1 VTAASVEKV
10 NGTPKTSPEPRR
22 VPPAQA
28 EAEAI
33 RKRADAEAEA
43 LRIKAEGEADAERA
57 LAAEKAEQ
65 LRLENEKQALANERA
80 ALRFRREEA
89 EQLAKIEE
97 AEAKREA
104 TERARETARLKAEA
118 DQHAEEQQTKNVE
131 KADKK
136 WRGWA
141 ISFYALCA
149 AVALPVQISAFWNP
163 AKPWMAGAPV
173 LLEIAALVVAFGT
186 AAAVAN
192 QRPHWHFRL
201 ITWVL
206 AFIAASVNF
215 GHGIT
220 EFDLATAIGTA
231 LASIFGPGVWDL
243 HEHGRI
249 RKRDGVL
256 TRRERK
262 AAEKAAKAEAT
273 QKAAEEARRQAEK
286 EAAEKSAEE
295 ARAQLA
301 KDREENFRKVWDHA
315 KKLAA
320 ALGETTVTEAVWKR
334 AHRDIEGTDPG
345 GSVDVITGR
354 RMAEKRV
361 EAALTGT
368 PVSTLSKTTNAQRA
382 SQMPPTRKRRV
393 YNPPARPG
401 RRRKGDTAP
410 YVAAAR
416 KQAAITAKSAT
427 EKKD

>member
-1 VTAASVEKV
+1 VTAVSVEKKV
-10 NGTPKTSPEPRR
+10 NGTPVASEPRFDPR
-22 VPPAQA
+22 ALA

-43 LRIKAEGEADAERA
+43 LRIKAEGEADAEKV

-118 DQHAEEQQTKNVE
+118 DQHAEEQQTRNVE

-136 WRGWA
+136 WRSWA

-249 RKRDGVL
+249 RKRDGAL

-262 AAEKAAKAEAT
+262 AAENEVKRIAKEKSDAEERRRVEKEAADKA
-273 QKAAEEARRQAEK
+273 AAEEAKHLAETRAK
-286 EAAEKSAEE
+286 E
-295 ARAQLA
+295 
-301 KDREENFRKVWDHA
+301 FPKVWDHA
-315 KKLAA
+315 RKLAA
-320 ALGETTVTEAVWKR
+320 ALGEATVTEAVWKR

-345 GSVDVITGR
+345 DSVDVITGR

-368 PVSTLSKTTNAQRA
+368 PVNTLSKTTNAQRA
-382 SQMPPTRKRRV
+382 NQMPRTQRGPARK
-393 YNPPARPG
+393 PPARQS
-401 RRRKGDTAP
+401 GDTQQ

-416 KQAAITAKSAT
+416 RQASIAAKTARQ
-427 EKKD
+427 KKD

>member
-1 VTAASVEKV
+1 VTAVSVEKKV
-10 NGTPKTSPEPRR
+10 NGTPVASEPRFDPR
-22 VPPAQA
+22 ALA

-43 LRIKAEGEADAERA
+43 LRIKAEGEADAEKV

-118 DQHAEEQQTKNVE
+118 DQHAEEQQTRNVE

-136 WRGWA
+136 WRSWA

-249 RKRDGVL
+249 RKRDGAL
-256 TRRERK
+256 TCRERK
-262 AAEKAAKAEAT
+262 AAENEVKRIAKEKSDAEERRRVEKEAADKA
-273 QKAAEEARRQAEK
+273 AAEEAKHLAETRAK
-286 EAAEKSAEE
+286 E
-295 ARAQLA
+295 
-301 KDREENFRKVWDHA
+301 FPKVWDHA
-315 KKLAA
+315 RKLAA
-320 ALGETTVTEAVWKR
+320 ALGEATVTEAVWKR

-345 GSVDVITGR
+345 DSVDVITGR

-368 PVSTLSKTTNAQRA
+368 PVNTLSKTTNAQRA
-382 SQMPPTRKRRV
+382 NQMPRTQRGPARK
-393 YNPPARPG
+393 PPARQS
-401 RRRKGDTAP
+401 GDTQQ

-416 KQAAITAKSAT
+416 RQASIAAKTARQ
-427 EKKD
+427 KKD

>member
-1 VTAASVEKV
+1 MVAKAKAEAIRAEAWAKSEEQRIAAEADA
-10 NGTPKTSPEPRR
+10 EERR
-22 VPPAQA
+22 IKA
-28 EAEAI
+28 EAEAKATI
-33 RKRADAEAEA
+33 VKAEEEARKQKIANDRAEARFAEEQA
-43 LRIKAEGEADAERA
+43 ARDNRIAKSNKER
-57 LAAEKAEQ
+57 EET
-65 LRLENEKQALANERA
+65 ERA
-80 ALRFRREEA
+80 AADDAAQA
-89 EQLAKIEE
+89 EIDKQAAAESAKIV
-97 AEAKREA
+97 A
-104 TERARETARLKAEA
+104 
-118 DQHAEEQQTKNVE
+118 

-163 AKPWMAGAPV
+163 NKPWMAGAPV

-262 AAEKAAKAEAT
+262 AAEKATEAEAK
-273 QKAAEEARRQAEK
+273 QKATDEARRKAEK
-286 EAAEKSAEE
+286 EAADKAAVKAAE
-295 ARAQLA
+295 QLA
-301 KDREENFRKVWDHA
+301 ETRAKEFPNVWKHA
-315 KKLAA
+315 LRLAA
-320 ALGETTVTEAVWKR
+320 DLGETAVTEAIWKR
-334 AHRDIEGTDPG
+334 AKLDVDGALPG
-345 GSVDVITGR
+345 ESAEVL
-354 RMAEKRV
+354 RMRNAAEMRV
-361 EAALTGT
+361 EAARQKK

-382 SQMPPTRKRRV
+382 IQTPRSSYRPVPPVRKS
-393 YNPPARPG
+393 
-401 RRRKGDTAP
+401 GDTP
-410 YVAAAR
+410 RYNRAAGRAHGELLR
-416 KQAAITAKSAT
+416 RSKPAKNDRPS
-427 EKKD
+427 DN